1 MVTNQ
6 KRIAMCFFTF
16 VFFIC
21 KFSSSSAE
29 MSAEIL
35 FSRLVPLPPKNSI
48 EIIRGDKSQLAFA
61 KLQSNINMNM
71 TFANADSSQPLAIN

>member
-1 MVTNQ
+1 
-6 KRIAMCFFTF
+6 
-16 VFFIC
+16 
-21 KFSSSSAE
+21 

-61 KLQSNINMNM
+61 KLQSNININM